1 MTMAMISTTPAVTV
15 RPGDVKM
22 APMLGIPFI
31 LLMGLVNLQLRIVR
45 AEASS
50 FNGRT
55 LEFSAA

>member
-1 MTMAMISTTPAVTV
+1 MSA
-15 RPGDVKM
+15 
-22 APMLGIPFI
+22 IPFI

-45 AEASS
+45 ADAFA